1 MRSSGLESYMLSE
14 WLRSAAAL
22 LKSAMDK
29 WGGNSSEGTTSVAK
43 NAAVRIDEIEPG
55 NGPTWGTL
63 SGLTAH
69 PSDPSRLYAVTDKDS
84 PPVRIL
90 EIDASASSARVVRQ
104 IPVIAPGFESLD
116 LEAIVVQ
123 PDGGFWGSLDELSGC
138 HQGCRA
144 VGVRLDPDG
153 RA

>member
-1 MRSSGLESYMLSE
+1 MLSE